1 MEQMYLESL
10 RQYMTL
16 RITIHWDFILE
27 KELQTSV
34 SIDRQSTLNREKRAT
49 VQYNTQT
56 SRYRSA
62 SDSKIIEDK
71 YIHLPI

>member
-16 RITIHWDFILE
+16 RTTIDWDFILE
-27 KELQTSV
+27 KELQRSV
-34 SIDRQSTLNREKRAT
+34 WIDRQSTLNREKRST
-49 VQYNTQT
+49 VQYNTQI

-62 SDSKIIEDK
+62 SDSKITEDK